1 MIQAKDEIQTL
12 TSAVLA
18 HIPRGST
25 IRVSF
30 ISAAPR
36 VQRRV
41 AGAEASE
48 LLIEQARAIRSAEG
62 IPFWHA
68 LFIAGELNHAGVPAD
83 ILRSAMYHQDPAQ
96 HETLEVVT
104 TNATPSELAELACH
118 APAQGRDSIALQSW
132 VTLANGEDRY
142 LPMLDFTSKAT
153 RPGSTATVRAA
164 AEVLDTAGILCSSA
178 RSFHFYGHHL
188 VTREE
193 QLDFWARALLLTP
206 IVDERW
212 IAHQIRGQVGAL
224 RFSANE
230 RGVVPKVIGE
240 VAPSGKIQS

>member
-1 MIQAKDEIQTL
+1 MSTLFDEVEAL
-12 TSAVLA
+12 TAAVLKNV
-18 HIPRGST
+18 PVGST

-30 ISAAPR
+30 IKGAPR

-68 LFIAGELNHAGVPAD
+68 LFIAGELAPAGVPTD
-83 ILRSAMYHQDPAQ
+83 ILRSAMYHQDPSQ
-96 HETLEVVT
+96 HETVEI
-104 TNATPSELAELACH
+104 ATSDETPAQLAELASRT
-118 APAQGRDSIALQSW
+118 PAHGRDSIALQSR
-132 VTLANGEDRY
+132 VTLADGEDRF
-142 LPMLDFTSKAT
+142 LPMLDFTSKAV
-153 RPGSTATVRAA
+153 RPGSASTVRAA
-164 AEVLDTAGILCSSA
+164 VEVLDTAGILCSSA
-178 RSFHFYGHHL
+178 RSFHFYGHRL
-188 VTREE
+188 VSRDE

-230 RGVVPKVIGE
+230 RGIVPKVIAE
-240 VAPSGKIQS
+240 ITPSEDVPA

>member
-1 MIQAKDEIQTL
+1 MIERQDEIHAL
-12 TSAVLA
+12 TSAILTHVP
-18 HIPRGST
+18 HGST
-25 IRVSF
+25 IRASF
-30 ISAAPR
+30 IAAAPR

-48 LLIEQARAIRSAEG
+48 LLIEQARVIRSAEG

-68 LFIAGELNHAGVPAD
+68 LFIAGELKPEGVPAD
-83 ILRSAMYHQDPAQ
+83 ILRSAMYHQDPTR
-96 HETLEVVT
+96 HETIEMVT
-104 TNATPSELAELACH
+104 SGETPSELAELACRV
-118 APAQGRDSIALQSW
+118 PAQGRDSIALQSW

-178 RSFHFYGHHL
+178 RSFHFYGHNL

-230 RGVVPKVIGE
+230 RGVVPKVIGK
-240 VAPSGKIQS
+240 VAPSGKIQ